1 VQLRSANPMDQPS
14 IQPNYLSDPFDLE
27 CMVQATE
34 FGRHIM
40 SQSAM
45 AGHILREHVPA
56 EPLRTHD
63 DYRKFVRQQAHA
75 ALHPVGTCKMGVDEM
90 AVVDNTLRVHGI
102 EGLRVAD
109 NSIAP
114 SLCSSNTNALA
125 IMIGEKAADHIR
137 RAH

>member
-1 VQLRSANPMDQPS
+1 
-14 IQPNYLSDPFDLE
+14 
-27 CMVQATE
+27 
-34 FGRHIM
+34 M

-56 EPLRTHD
+56 EPLHTRD
-63 DYRKFVRQQAHA
+63 DYLKFVRQQAHA
-75 ALHPVGTCKMGVDEM
+75 ALHPVGTCKMGADDT
-90 AVVDNTLRVHGI
+90 AVVDTDLRVHGI
-102 EGLRVAD
+102 DGLRIAD

-125 IMIGEKAADHIR
+125 IMIGEKAADHIQ